1 MFRILLGDFDF
12 VGLKTVSPVLGTIYF
27 MSYIF
32 IAFFVLLNMFMAIIN
47 DSYAAAADDI
57 ASKPPE
63 LMFTD
68 FFKAKYGRLADKFV
82 KRNKMIDAD
91 EILNLEEAKSK
102 TELDFN
108 FWRKE
113 MKVIKRNLLKCQIRL
128 LKI

>member
-1 MFRILLGDFDF
+1 M
-12 VGLKTVSPVLGTIYF
+12 
-27 MSYIF
+27 F

-47 DSYAAAADDI
+47 DSYAAAAEDI

-68 FFKAKYGRLADKFV
+68 FVKAKYGRLADKFA

-91 EILNLEEAKSK
+91 EILNMEEAKSK
-102 TELDFN
+102 EEIDFN

-113 MKVIKRNLLKCQIRL
+113 MKVINFKSLNLVINKLESNFREEVMLIWK
-128 LKI
+128 